1 MPLPHSPQM
10 GKHDEAWMIL
20 KRVHDTN
27 MRAKGT
33 PEKVFT
39 VSDGS
44 WHPREEYVRR
54 GATTGSVSS
63 AGITCTQT
71 HGDTHTQTYKYI

>member
-1 MPLPHSPQM
+1 MSLSLDFQM

-20 KRVHDTN
+20 KQVHDTN

-39 VSDGS
+39 VSVQVWTSEALCHCVLHGTS
-44 WHPREEYVRR
+44 ALLKEEY
-54 GATTGSVSS
+54 SLNIS
-63 AGITCTQT
+63 ITFIPGRSL
-71 HGDTHTQTYKYI
+71 H

>member
-1 MPLPHSPQM
+1 M

-20 KRVHDTN
+20 KQVHDTN

-39 VSDGS
+39 VSVLAS
-44 WHPREEYVRR
+44 TNKALCHCVVLWNINVVERKVF
-54 GATTGSVSS
+54 
-63 AGITCTQT
+63 I
-71 HGDTHTQTYKYI
+71 